1 MGTCLHPRDLGRPAT
16 YKGAKMV
23 RKILWIGAGLL
34 ALLVGFVAWFY
45 VSYGGQ
51 GQRFPRLA
59 DAKPLMQAELIA
71 TLPEPPG
78 NIAVSKEGRIFFTYH
93 AESHPDLK
101 VLEWVDGKP
110 VPYPSLE
117 MQTPNP
123 DKPTYGAVFNLRID
137 TKNRLWSI
145 DHGEHGLL
153 GARLVAVDL
162 ATNKPIKQ
170 INLPKSVA
178 GVGSYLQ
185 DMQIDP
191 TGSVIFIADIGVF
204 SGHPGLIIVDAET
217 GKARRV
223 LDRHPA
229 IMAEPYAVYAQ
240 GRLMQPLGNNLYW
253 FHPAFDP
260 IALDRAG
267 EWLYLGPMSGKT
279 LSRVKVTDLMNGSL
293 SEAELAKRVSFYA
306 NRPQADGLTIDR
318 ENNIYLTG
326 IEDGIIW
333 KLDANKKLTAFAGH
347 PKMRWPDGLSFGPDN
362 YVYVADSNIPD
373 VMMKS
378 KAHIAKS
385 GPFFLFRFKAD
396 GTAPAGQ

>member
-1 MGTCLHPRDLGRPAT
+1 MALKFVR
-16 YKGAKMV
+16 GA
-23 RKILWIGAGLL
+23 IWIIT
-34 ALLVGFVAWFY
+34 ALVVLIGGFLVWFFLNF
-45 VSYGGQ
+45 GGQ
-51 GQRFPRLA
+51 GDRFPRLA
-59 DAKPLMQAELIA
+59 EPIPRIRADIVA
-71 TLPEPPG
+71 TLAEPPG
-78 NIAVSKEGRIFFTYH
+78 NIAVSQDGRIFFTYH
-93 AESHPDLK
+93 AESHPDIK

-110 VPYPSLE
+110 RPYPNLA
-117 MQTPNP
+117 MQTPDP
-123 DKPTYGAVFNLRID
+123 DKPSYGSVFNLRID
-137 TKNRLWSI
+137 SENRLWSI
-145 DHGEHGLL
+145 DHGEHGLF
-153 GARLVAVDL
+153 GARLVCVDL
-162 ATNKPIKQ
+162 ATNRAIRQIK
-170 INLPKSVA
+170 LPKEVA

-191 TGSVIFIADIGVF
+191 AGKTIFIADIGVF
-204 SGHPGLIIVDAET
+204 NRHPGLVIVDVES
-217 GKARRV
+217 GSARRV

-229 IMAEPYAVYAQ
+229 IMAEPYAVFAQ
-240 GRLMQPLGNNLYW
+240 GRHMQPLGNNLFW

-279 LSRVKVTDLMNGSL
+279 LSRVKVSDLMNGDL
-293 SEAELAKRVSFYA
+293 SEAELAKRVEFYA

-333 KLDANKKLTAFAGH
+333 KLDANKKLTALAGH

-378 KAHIAKS
+378 RDHIRKS
-385 GPFFLFRFKAD
+385 GPYYVFRFKAD

>member
-1 MGTCLHPRDLGRPAT
+1 
-16 YKGAKMV
+16 MV
-23 RKILWIGAGLL
+23 RKILWIGAALL

-110 VPYPSLE
+110 VPYPNLE

-123 DKPTYGAVFNLRID
+123 DKPSYGAVFNLRID

-170 INLPKSVA
+170 IKLPKSVA

-191 TGSVIFIADIGVF
+191 TGNVIFIADIGVF

-217 GKARRV
+217 GKARRSWARASSMRRV
-223 LDRHPA
+223 KT
-229 IMAEPYAVYAQ
+229 ISSTSS
-240 GRLMQPLGNNLYW
+240 RLMSLEREKAGICTAFRNICCISARRSAWSAPSERRTSSRAPSVAVSSLG
-253 FHPAFDP
+253 
-260 IALDRAG
+260 
-267 EWLYLGPMSGKT
+267 
-279 LSRVKVTDLMNGSL
+279 SRS
-293 SEAELAKRVSFYA
+293 SRRCSFNPSTRSRDA
-306 NRPQADGLTIDR
+306 NRRNTPVRSSLVRCSASDRQAGSSAVSVPR
-318 ENNIYLTG
+318 
-326 IEDGIIW
+326 
-333 KLDANKKLTAFAGH
+333 
-347 PKMRWPDGLSFGPDN
+347 
-362 YVYVADSNIPD
+362 
-373 VMMKS
+373 
-378 KAHIAKS
+378 
-385 GPFFLFRFKAD
+385 
-396 GTAPAGQ
+396 